1 MLFYE
6 FIKLIKLV
14 IHSLNYTILIKSDIY
29 FIFYSNL
36 NYTSML
42 ITFFIQSN
50 ITLFDIKLSANE
62 DTDFTKFLFT
72 FTQNILNSDRS
83 IRRVGITDQNGNIIN
98 ERDREGLQPF
108 LTIEETHEW
117 AIRTITR
124 HKTRFDLESKMG
136 KLTYLFRRYTRM
148 SRCLIPIN
156 ENYYLI
162 FTMDFDQYDFDKI
175 IMEKIIPF
183 IKQEKE
189 KFVTKKNESI

>member
-1 MLFYE
+1 
-6 FIKLIKLV
+6 
-14 IHSLNYTILIKSDIY
+14 
-29 FIFYSNL
+29 
-36 NYTSML
+36 ML

-62 DTDFTKFLFT
+62 DNDFTKFLFT

-136 KLTYLFRRYTRM
+136 KLTYLFRRYSRM

-156 ENYYLI
+156 NYYYLI
-162 FTMDFDQYDFDKI
+162 LTLDFDQYDFDKI
-175 IMEKIIPF
+175 ITEKIIPL

-189 KFVTKKNESI
+189 KFVTKKNESM